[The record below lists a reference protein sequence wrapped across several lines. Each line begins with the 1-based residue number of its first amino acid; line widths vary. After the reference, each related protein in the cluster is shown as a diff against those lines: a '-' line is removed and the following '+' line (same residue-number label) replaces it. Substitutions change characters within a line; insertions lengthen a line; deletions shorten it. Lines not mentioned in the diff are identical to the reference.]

1 MFSLI
6 PHDRNS
12 RLARQ
17 RPSGARPLV
26 MLAAALLCLAA
37 SSRCTAADDPA
48 PAAAEETKALFRWK
62 FKPGESLD
70 WQMNQTMEMAMI
82 LGNMP
87 VTTNMDYDFGMTWA
101 ISEVDA
107 EGRAKCTMR
116 IDQIRM
122 RMKIAE
128 QELIFDTNNKEAQ
141 VEGPLAAA
149 AEIFNALAGL
159 QYNVSMTPRGEV
171 TEVDF
176 NEESREKLKKLQ
188 NNPAMGQLA
197 QMFSP
202 EGMKQ
207 MIGQT
212 SSLFPEEEVAVG
224 QTWERT
230 QEVKNPILGA
240 QKMTA
245 KMKYEGIEEIDGR
258 PLDKISVDMQTNLGE
273 MKLPGV
279 DKFDLTNQD
288 NKQTV
293 YFDRAAGRLVTADT
307 TSHMTMKI
315 TAMGQTLEQQIDA
328 KALVTCT
335 AKDAGTEPSK
345 PAEPKAEPSPGE
357 STPDK

>member
-6 PHDRNS
+6 PHDRVS
-12 RLARQ
+12 QLTRQKRSWARWLAILTM
-17 RPSGARPLV
+17 AIT
-26 MLAAALLCLAA
+26 CLGAA
-37 SSRCTAADDPA
+37 SSVTAADDSA
-48 PAAAEETKALFRWK
+48 PAVADEAKALFRWK

-70 WQMNQTMEMAMI
+70 WQMNQTMEMSMI
-82 LGNMP
+82 LGDMP
-87 VTTNMDYDFGMTWA
+87 VTTNMDYDFAMTWA
-101 ISEVDA
+101 IREVDA
-107 EGRAKCTMR
+107 DGLAKCSMR

-128 QELIFDTNNKEAQ
+128 QELIFDTNNKEAN
-141 VEGPLAAA
+141 VDGPLAAA

-159 QYNVSMTPRGEV
+159 QYDVSMSPSGEV
-171 TEVDF
+171 TEVEF
-176 NEESREKLKKLQ
+176 NEEAREKLKKLQ

-197 QMFSP
+197 QMFSA

-207 MIGQT
+207 MMAQT
-212 SSLFPEEEVAVG
+212 SGVFPTEEVAVG

-230 QEVKNPILGA
+230 QEIKNPILGA

-279 DKFDLTNQD
+279 DKFELTDQD

-307 TSHMTMKI
+307 MSHMTMKI
-315 TAMGQTLEQQIDA
+315 TAMGQALEQQIDA
-328 KALVTCT
+328 RALITCKDKA
-335 AKDAGTEPSK
+335 AESEPSQ
-345 PAEPKAEPSPGE
+345 PVEPKTEPSPGE
-357 STPDK
+357 STPGK